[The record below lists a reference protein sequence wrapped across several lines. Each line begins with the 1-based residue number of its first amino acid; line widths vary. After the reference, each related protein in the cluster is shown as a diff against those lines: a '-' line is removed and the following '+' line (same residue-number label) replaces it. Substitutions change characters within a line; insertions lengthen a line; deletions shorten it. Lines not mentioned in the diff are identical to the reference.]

1 MLGDRGC
8 TRAGTSLPLA
18 LALALGRPGPVDG
31 AVAWCARAGLECLER
46 DQMTDRQQNEL
57 ICCVLFK
64 VETDTCL
71 Y

>member
-1 MLGDRGC
+1 MLNHRHMLEDHGMKVC
-8 TRAGTSLPLA
+8 PSLP
-18 LALALGRPGPVDG
+18 LGRPGPVDG